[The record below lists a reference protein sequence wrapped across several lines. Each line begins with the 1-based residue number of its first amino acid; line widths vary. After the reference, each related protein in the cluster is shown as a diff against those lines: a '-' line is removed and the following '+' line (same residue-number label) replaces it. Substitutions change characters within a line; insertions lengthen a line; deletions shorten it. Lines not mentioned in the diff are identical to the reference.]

1 MANSNMPII
10 TIEVMSIGKKLL
22 PNFRKLIVL
31 IKGLL
36 TEVLTTCEIF
46 PGFEL
51 SPRIKPG

>member
-1 MANSNMPII
+1 MPII